1 MYLHALFRRQQLR
14 IAVRTMDGFRPPA
27 GHTGFLAKQLF
38 AGDGSEHSFGE
49 IIGGAIAY
57 LEPGG
62 GGPTQMHTHPHNH
75 LFIVVSDRA
84 RVETPAGTQTVGANE
99 SLLVEGPVPHSVWN
113 GTDSTTV
120 MLGISVHPA
129 SYSERMPRAE
139 SAGQAESAK
148 PAGPTDCT
156 EPMKSTEDM

>member
-1 MYLHALFRRQQLR
+1 
-14 IAVRTMDGFRPPA
+14 
-27 GHTGFLAKQLF
+27 
-38 AGDGSEHSFGE
+38 
-49 IIGGAIAY
+49 
-57 LEPGG
+57 
-62 GGPTQMHTHPHNH
+62 
-75 LFIVVSDRA
+75 
-84 RVETPAGTQTVGANE
+84 
-99 SLLVEGPVPHSVWN
+99 
-113 GTDSTTV
+113 

>member
-1 MYLHALFRRQQLR
+1 MKTLLYHNQKATGTLANLSAGGRLPHA
-14 IAVRTMDGFRPPA
+14 
-27 GHTGFLAKQLF
+27 
-38 AGDGSEHSFGE
+38 
-49 IIGGAIAY
+49 
-57 LEPGG
+57 
-62 GGPTQMHTHPHNH
+62 
-75 LFIVVSDRA
+75 
-84 RVETPAGTQTVGANE
+84 
-99 SLLVEGPVPHSVWN
+99 LLVEGPVPHSVWN

-120 MLGISVHPA
+120 MFGISVHPA

>member
-1 MYLHALFRRQQLR
+1 
-14 IAVRTMDGFRPPA
+14 MDGFRPPA

-84 RVETPAGTQTVGANE
+84 LWKPRPGRKPSERMNRCW
-99 SLLVEGPVPHSVWN
+99 SSGPVPHSVWN

>member
-1 MYLHALFRRQQLR
+1 
-14 IAVRTMDGFRPPA
+14 MDGFRPPA

-49 IIGGAIAY
+49 IIGGTIAY

-62 GGPTQMHTHPHNH
+62 GGPTQMHTHP
-75 LFIVVSDRA
+75 LTTCSSWSA
-84 RVETPAGTQTVGANE
+84 AGHVWKPRPGRKPSERMNRCW
-99 SLLVEGPVPHSVWN
+99 SKEGPVPHSVWN
-113 GTDSTTV
+113 DTDSTTV
-120 MLGISVHPA
+120 MFGISVHPA